1 MNGIKFFN
9 KQINY
14 LAGVFSMQTSI
25 PTINNVPQPMELLFC
40 IDLEKGKPIVMSFNK
55 DEANE
60 LLKELERLV
69 NCFG

>member
-1 MNGIKFFN
+1 
-9 KQINY
+9 
-14 LAGVFSMQTSI
+14 
-25 PTINNVPQPMELLFC
+25 MELLFC
-40 IDLEKGKPIVMSFNK
+40 IDLERGKPIVMSFNK